1 MPRQA
6 SALPISPVTLER
18 AVLSGPAF
26 RPRHERSL
34 LGGSPGGSSRKD
46 LEAQML
52 SSRRKRCRSLCVI
65 LQMQGAAGLRNGS
78 PRDPVQRILWVVP
91 GTDHERK
98 SRIRGYPFGIRGT
111 GDFTRRLETG
121 GFRASEEPAPHPELS
136 GDAFRFCRV
145 RMSLSGGK
153 AEELSEHSNKFLL
166 QRIFSVWRY
175 KNDNLRHKNICP
187 GENSS
192 FLIFSLPS

>member
-1 MPRQA
+1 MSGLCACFFPLYHESPIFSAPGMPRQA
-6 SALPISPVTLER
+6 SDLPISPATLKR
-18 AVLSGPAF
+18 AVPAVLSGPAF

-136 GDAFRFCRV
+136 GDAFPVLQSPDVSV
-145 RMSLSGGK
+145 RGK
-153 AEELSEHSNKFLL
+153 S
-166 QRIFSVWRY
+166 
-175 KNDNLRHKNICP
+175 
-187 GENSS
+187 
-192 FLIFSLPS
+192 

>member
-1 MPRQA
+1 MSGLCACFFPLYHESSIFSAPGMPRQA

-18 AVLSGPAF
+18 TVLSGPAF
-26 RPRHERSL
+26 RPRHEPSL

-46 LEAQML
+46 LEAQLL

-78 PRDPVQRILWVVP
+78 PRDPVQRILWAVP

-111 GDFTRRLETG
+111 GDLTRRLETG
-121 GFRASEEPAPHPELS
+121 CFRASEGACAPS
-136 GDAFRFCRV
+136 GNV
-145 RMSLSGGK
+145 RGCFSGS
-153 AEELSEHSNKFLL
+153 AESGCLCQGEKL
-166 QRIFSVWRY
+166 
-175 KNDNLRHKNICP
+175 KN
-187 GENSS
+187 
-192 FLIFSLPS
+192 

>member
-1 MPRQA
+1 MSGLCACFFPLYHESPIFSAPGMPRQA
-6 SALPISPVTLER
+6 SDLPISPATLKR
-18 AVLSGPAF
+18 AVPAVLSGPAF

-46 LEAQML
+46 LEAQLL

-78 PRDPVQRILWVVP
+78 PRDPVQRILWAVP

-111 GDFTRRLETG
+111 GDFTRRLKTG
-121 GFRASEEPAPHPELS
+121 RFRASEGACAPS
-136 GDAFRFCRV
+136 GNV
-145 RMSLSGGK
+145 RGCFSGS
-153 AEELSEHSNKFLL
+153 AESGCL
-166 QRIFSVWRY
+166 
-175 KNDNLRHKNICP
+175 CP
-187 GENSS
+187 GKS
-192 FLIFSLPS
+192 